1 MRVIVKH
8 RHKKSGNSQD
18 AINVY
23 IPEKSTK
30 YVETLKELWERECN
44 AWDPKLIKEMSW
56 CEEDH
61 ARIENALYVTEFFIT
76 NVAEVE
82 V

>member
-23 IPEKSTK
+23 TPEKSTK
-30 YVETLKELWERECN
+30 YVETLRELWEKEYNSWNLEPDREQ
-44 AWDPKLIKEMSW
+44 SW
-56 CEEDH
+56 FEEDH
-61 ARIENALYVTEFFIT
+61 ARLENELYVTEFFIT